1 MEFFFFFLIIGLHI
15 GAFYI
20 ADISNAE
27 VCFFQCGEV
36 IFYLVVLALQL
47 NFSAEDV

>member
-1 MEFFFFFLIIGLHI
+1 MYIFLIIGLHI

-20 ADISNAE
+20 ADISKAE
-27 VCFFQCGEV
+27 VRFSQSREV

-47 NFSAEDV
+47 RCGAADV